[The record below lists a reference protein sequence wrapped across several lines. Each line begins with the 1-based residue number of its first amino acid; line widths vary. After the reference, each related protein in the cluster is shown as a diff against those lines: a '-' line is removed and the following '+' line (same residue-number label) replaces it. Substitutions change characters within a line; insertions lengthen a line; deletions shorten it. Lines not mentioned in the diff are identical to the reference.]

1 MARFRMNELRQLHSK
16 LGSLLEEYDELKA
29 AESGAATDNEQPTG
43 GSKAPAAATNS
54 GSAQDS
60 APSLDTRTGRKGLTH
75 VPNTAAT
82 RALHNMPGY
91 NRLTK

>member
-1 MARFRMNELRQLHSK
+1 MAAFKLSKLRQVYRD
-16 LGSLLEEYDELKA
+16 LGDILETYDALKA
-29 AESGAATDNEQPTG
+29 AEGAASDNEQPTG

-60 APSLDTRTGRKGLTH
+60 APSLDTRIGRKGLTH